1 VTEVAET
8 FDAIVIGG
16 GPAGQKAAIQGA
28 KAKKRVLLV
37 DEAGGA
43 GGECVRRGTIPSKTL
58 RETACALTA
67 FRARTGGVFDLGVR
81 EDLQVESL
89 MSRMSS
95 VVLAHSAYMG
105 KQLARNDVV
114 LWRAR
119 ARFVDANTIE
129 ARGPDGRARR
139 ATAPTIVIAV
149 GSRPRTPEDIHVDH
163 ENILDSDSFLSM
175 GYIPRTLTVLGGGVI
190 ASEYASIL
198 ASLGCQVTMIDRA
211 DRPLAFLS
219 PNLSRAFLG
228 ALERA
233 GGRFVGGAITRAV
246 CWNGLDAVETILDS
260 GEILRADKMLVARG
274 RVANL
279 RGLGLDAAGLVID
292 GRGLLPVDE
301 ACRTSVPG
309 IYAVGDAIGPPA
321 LASAAMEQGRRAMR
335 HALGLPPAPPAE
347 LVPMAIYTIP
357 EISTVGLSEAEA
369 VKRHGAAIV
378 GRARFDEVAR
388 GHIAAA
394 EDGILELVA
403 LPGSGKLVGV
413 EIAGEGAAELVH
425 VGQMALLAGMTL
437 DAFVDNLFNFP
448 TLAEAYRVA
457 ALDASSRI

>member
-1 VTEVAET
+1 MTEA

-28 KAKKRVLLV
+28 KAGKRILLV

-58 RETACALTA
+58 RETACALTG
-67 FRARTGGVFDLGVR
+67 FRARTGGVFELDVR
-81 EDLQVESL
+81 ADLQMEAL
-89 MSRMSS
+89 MSRMTR
-95 VVLAHSAYMG
+95 VVEAHAAYIG
-105 KQLARNDVV
+105 KQLARNDVI

-119 ARFVDANTIE
+119 ARFVDPATIE
-129 ARGPDGRARR
+129 ARGPDGRAKR

-149 GSRPRTPEDIHVDH
+149 GSRPRAPEDIHIDH

-175 GYIPRTLTVLGGGVI
+175 GDLPRTLTVLGGGVI

-219 PNLSRAFLG
+219 PNLSGVFLG
-228 ALERA
+228 AFERA
-233 GGRFVGGAITRAV
+233 GGRFVGGAAPRAV
-246 CWNGLDAVETILDS
+246 CWNGVDAVETILDS
-260 GEILRADKMLVARG
+260 GEMIRADKMLVARG

-279 RGLGLDAAGLVID
+279 RGLGLDAAGLAVD
-292 GRGLLPVDE
+292 GRGVLLVDE
-301 ACRTSVPG
+301 ACRTSAPG

-335 HALGLPPAPPAE
+335 HALGLSPPPPAE

-369 VKRHGAAIV
+369 VKRHGAAVV

-394 EDGILELVA
+394 QDGILELVV

-413 EIAGEGAAELVH
+413 QIAGEGAAELVH
-425 VGQMALLAGMTL
+425 VGQMALIAGMTV

-457 ALDASSRI
+457 ALDASSRL